1 MSNQHESLLKGRRTI
16 WGSMVSLDILQ
27 DDNRLESRSAN
38 YVMKTI
44 RGGMLV
50 STTFCGVKDSVFA
63 VILMTN
69 IILKIM

>member
-1 MSNQHESLLKGRRTI
+1 MFVQTSY
-16 WGSMVSLDILQ
+16 LQ
-27 DDNRLESRSAN
+27 DDNRLESGSAN

-63 VILMTN
+63 VMLMTD
-69 IILKIM
+69 IIIKII